1 MKKLNLIAVYRSDGR
16 QLLMCRRRRDPYRG
30 LLNLV
35 GGKVEPGEPD
45 EAAAYRELFEETALT
60 AADIRLI
67 PVMELRY
74 FSEDFSLSVFAGTL
88 TGSTVPHGDENE
100 LLWVDADSDFS
111 DCTRFAG
118 DGNLLHILRVCS
130 MHLGET
136 EAEHG

>member
-1 MKKLNLIAVYRSDGR
+1 MRKLNLIAVYRADGR
-16 QLLMCRRRRDPYRG
+16 QLLMCRRRKEPYRG

-35 GGKVEPGEPD
+35 GGKVEPGETD

-74 FSEDFSLSVFAGTL
+74 FAEDFSLSVYAGTL
-88 TGSTVPHGDENE
+88 TGCTVPHGDENK
-100 LLWVDADSDFS
+100 LLWVDADSDFA

-118 DGNLLHILRVCS
+118 EGNLLHILRIAPRY
-130 MHLGET
+130 LQGEMN
-136 EAEHG
+136 HD